1 MMAEGGRR
9 SQEGGSG
16 SGGWRGWR
24 ATNGSPEAG
33 RVPRGG
39 PGRRRGGAAGPG
51 GGGTAPLAVLCGMH
65 CQGEGGCA
73 ALQARSNSTGER

>member
-1 MMAEGGRR
+1 MMAEGDG
-9 SQEGGSG
+9 EVKKE
-16 SGGWRGWR
+16 
-24 ATNGSPEAG
+24 AVEAEAG